1 MTMITHIDK
10 KVVLL
15 IVLFFFL
22 IIYTLNGNKFFT
34 LSENSLE
41 KINMDIMK
49 KIK

>member
-1 MTMITHIDK
+1 MTMINHIDK

-15 IVLFFFL
+15 IILFFFL
-22 IIYTLNGNKFFT
+22 ILYTLNGNKIFT

-49 KIK
+49 KK

>member
-1 MTMITHIDK
+1 MINHIDK

-15 IVLFFFL
+15 IVLIFFL

>member
-1 MTMITHIDK
+1 MTMINHIDK

-41 KINMDIMK
+41 KINTNIMK